1 MEGSTPKNSFVLYT
15 KYVTQIEKLDD
26 FQRGVLFL
34 AIMRY
39 QCGLELPDMD
49 PVVDMLF
56 SVIKEQMDADT
67 QKYEETC
74 AKRSEAG
81 RKGADKT
88 NRQKAANAENADSAK
103 RQKSAKAANAGFA
116 ENEERQKPAN
126 SPDSESESDSESDS
140 DKAYKTAQCARVRED
155 DAFEV
160 FWKAYPKK
168 VGKSDCRQIWE
179 KLRPSKELFAKIMST
194 LSAASASDQWTR
206 EGHRFVPNP
215 ATWLRQG
222 RWDDDVGSYPR
233 NIRDGPKTRFH
244 NLDERRNDDLE
255 DYALKKMISELEE
268 DDSG

>member
-1 MEGSTPKNSFVLYT
+1 MEGSTPKNSFILYT

-26 FQRGVLFL
+26 LQRGVLFL

-39 QCGLELPDMD
+39 QCGQVLPEMD

-116 ENEERQKPAN
+116 ENEERQKSAN
-126 SPDSESESDSESDS
+126 PPDSDSESESDSDS
-140 DKAYKTAQCARVRED
+140 DKALKTAQCARVRED

-222 RWDDDVGSYPR
+222 RWDDDVGSYPQ
-233 NIRDGPKTRFH
+233 NVRDGPKTRFH
-244 NLDERRNDDLE
+244 NLDERRDDDLE